1 MNPGWLSAL
10 SGQYTLIECKDG
22 RRENNSSGGHSANI
36 LVGQNTRPA
45 TACPVAG
52 LGVVLELAGLV
63 ESSDSPG
70 GIRATGQSC
79 CQPTI
84 KLVTQPASPSRLESG
99 AATPTSPLQHRS
111 SRATVIAV
119 QQESTG
125 GEHCGDQTKTN
136 NIGWRTLYRYCC
148 RFVDKSPSAQSAN
161 FRPHSQSSLQIHQ
174 CFKILKLAML
184 WRFQ

>member
-36 LVGQNTRPA
+36 LVGHNTRPA

-99 AATPTSPLQHRS
+99 AATPTSPLQLLLLQY
-111 SRATVIAV
+111 SRRAQVGSIAGTKLKPIISAGGHYTVIAV
-119 QQESTG
+119 
-125 GEHCGDQTKTN
+125 DLLIN
-136 NIGWRTLYRYCC
+136 LLL
-148 RFVDKSPSAQSAN
+148 P
-161 FRPHSQSSLQIHQ
+161 SLQTSDLTHSLH
-174 CFKILKLAML
+174 FKFTSVL
-184 WRFQ
+184 RY